1 MSAAR
6 NEYIPQLQTNRRP
19 LVMWLVVASGSLA
32 VIAIIVG
39 APIAMADGHL
49 QIAATIYQTFSHL
62 CHQLP
67 DRSFFI
73 DGHPFAVCARC
84 TGIYAGF
91 AMATVL
97 YPLMRSLRQ
106 TEAPPRKWLFIA
118 AAILA
123 IDFLYEFSG
132 FGHTTHSSRLLTG
145 ALLGAVAVFYVMPGL
160 LDLSLRQWKR
170 KGGGITD
177 IEIDNDGEVTSAEMF
192 SSRSPAPSDY
202 SAPHRRI

>member
-1 MSAAR
+1 MYTSASQ
-6 NEYIPQLQTNRRP
+6 YVPQLQNNRRP
-19 LVMWLVVASGSLA
+19 LIMWSFMAAGSLA

-39 APIAMADGHL
+39 APLAMAGGHV
-49 QIAATIYQTFSHL
+49 QIAATIYHTFSHL

-67 DRSFFI
+67 ERSYFV

-91 AMATVL
+91 AMATVF

-106 TEAPPRKWLFIA
+106 TEAPRRKWLFIA
-118 AAILA
+118 ATPLA
-123 IDFLYEFSG
+123 IDFLFEFSG
-132 FGHTTHSSRLLTG
+132 VGHNTHSSRLLTG

-160 LDLSLRQWKR
+160 LELSLRQWGR
-170 KGGGITD
+170 RGDGIKETNR
-177 IEIDNDGEVTSAEMF
+177 EGEVTSAEMF
-192 SSRSPAPSDY
+192 SSPSPAPSDY